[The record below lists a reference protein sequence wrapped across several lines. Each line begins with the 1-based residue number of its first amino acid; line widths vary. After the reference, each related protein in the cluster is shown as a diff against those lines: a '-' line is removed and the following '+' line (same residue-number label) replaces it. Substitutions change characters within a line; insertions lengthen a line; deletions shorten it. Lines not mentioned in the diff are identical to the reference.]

1 MNSSDGDK
9 RYVLPFVSPDANIPG
24 AGRHQLMIVNVAH
37 TDDGLR
43 LTNEFA
49 RQPPSDVHCGGS
61 DLMKAVLF
69 RSRAAGVVEALSRS
83 SDHALGTNPDEMDR
97 FAAQILVLPRSDRW
111 REAITTAAL
120 GDWCDPL
127 LQHGHLPSTAL
138 GRLRAEARSLHRQL
152 VPLWRRR
159 TRNGRVLS
167 LDADLGGLSLY
178 DLVADEVD
186 VLTQVAGHVFADE
199 RLNRV
204 LHALDPDERRAVLAY
219 AQGEGTTWTEAA
231 SVVGA
236 VDPEAFGER
245 VRRKARRLAAEQQR
259 RAEHRHYGRSE
270 SRARNS
276 ER

>member
-1 MNSSDGDK
+1 MNSSDIDK
-9 RYVLPFVSPDANIPG
+9 RYLLPFASSDATIPG
-24 AGRHQLMIVNVAH
+24 AGSQQLMIMNVAH

-49 RQPPSDVHCGGS
+49 RQSPSDVHCGGS

-69 RSRAAGVVEALSRS
+69 RSRAAGVVEAFSRS
-83 SDHALGTNPDEMDR
+83 SAHALAANPDEVDR

-111 REAITTAAL
+111 REAVTTAAL

-127 LQHGHLPSTAL
+127 LQHGHLPSASL

-186 VLTQVAGHVFADE
+186 LLAQVAGHVFDDE

-204 LHALDPDERRAVLAY
+204 LRALDPDERRAVLAY
-219 AQGEGTTWTEAA
+219 AQDDGITWTEAA
-231 SVVGA
+231 GVVGA
-236 VDPEAFGER
+236 ADPEAFGER
-245 VRRKARRLAAEQQR
+245 VRRKAQRLGAEQQR

-270 SRARNS
+270 GRA
-276 ER
+276 